1 MRLRPCWFLTASNL
15 NPNLIFRYR
24 EKKEGDFGRV
34 FLFVWLM
41 YYIYGQSLNHF
52 IHQSSRFYV
61 LTPRRLYVPGRA
73 QVGHKFSVLKI
84 KIERSVKW
92 IKWKTPLRQKPDSC
106 VWFFF
111 LQPQLLRKYPPSR
124 KCEIYW
130 YHFEMSAGAQL
141 HCQTCHR
148 FFRRSLVEQF
158 ISLNQSASALC
169 GCFSSTSVEA
179 CRNCF
184 EIFDSVSLSAVR
196 SERFACSFRPA
207 LFFRAWC
214 GISTNWSSSL
224 MWLSLL
230 NCNYTGLLSSSRQ
243 KWAQVQT
250 DAHHPNVSLP
260 LKLS

>member
-1 MRLRPCWFLTASNL
+1 MDQMKNSSYTKAWLLC
-15 NPNLIFRYR
+15 LIF
-24 EKKEGDFGRV
+24 
-34 FLFVWLM
+34 
-41 YYIYGQSLNHF
+41 
-52 IHQSSRFYV
+52 
-61 LTPRRLYVPGRA
+61 
-73 QVGHKFSVLKI
+73 
-84 KIERSVKW
+84 
-92 IKWKTPLRQKPDSC
+92 
-106 VWFFF
+106 FF
-111 LQPQLLRKYPPSR
+111 QPQLLRKYPPSR

-141 HCQTCHR
+141 HCQTCHS

-250 DAHHPNVSLP
+250 DAHHSNVSLP

>member
-1 MRLRPCWFLTASNL
+1 MIFFSSTAAVKKIFTQPQMRDFLISRWNVCRRSITLSNL
-15 NPNLIFRYR
+15 S
-24 EKKEGDFGRV
+24 
-34 FLFVWLM
+34 
-41 YYIYGQSLNHF
+41 Q
-52 IHQSSRFYV
+52 
-61 LTPRRLYVPGRA
+61 
-73 QVGHKFSVLKI
+73 
-84 KIERSVKW
+84 
-92 IKWKTPLRQKPDSC
+92 
-106 VWFFF
+106 
-111 LQPQLLRKYPPSR
+111 
-124 KCEIYW
+124 
-130 YHFEMSAGAQL
+130 
-141 HCQTCHR
+141 

-250 DAHHPNVSLP
+250 DAHHSNVSLP
-260 LKLS
+260 LKLSYCREESRSRWVKACLCFHLSSMFGSQLILKPIVLL